1 MELLREYDSDCDSGE
16 ANAQELENDSRS
28 NTLNLKI
35 GGRRWNVSVVIN
47 KSRRV
52 ISLQTCNKI
61 PQTSIHLVTW

>member
-35 GGRRWNVSVVIN
+35 GGRR
-47 KSRRV
+47 
-52 ISLQTCNKI
+52 
-61 PQTSIHLVTW
+61 